1 VTVALVVN
9 IATASSPEA
18 TRHAG
23 FSRRDRGS
31 CYRGTVR
38 RFEAVLRVVG
48 VGGAGGNA
56 VLAMAGS
63 GLSRVDLLAANTDAQ
78 ALAHFHRHTAS
89 PTLRLGETLTRGLG
103 AGGRPSVGADAAQA
117 STRELRR
124 ALEGADL
131 VFVTAGMGGGTG
143 TGAAPV
149 VAEIARDVGA
159 LTIGV
164 VTTPFAF
171 EGRKR
176 RQLAEQGLEVLLPR
190 VDALLV
196 IANDRLLEADGGDL
210 DLTAAFRRADRVL
223 SDGVRGIADLVTQ
236 PGIVNLDFADLR
248 ATLTNGGRAVLGL
261 GEASARE
268 GGVVAAVQRAV
279 RSPLLTTDAIDGAR
293 AWLLNVS
300 AGPELKLRDVE
311 AAAQTLE
318 RTAHPDA
325 DVAFGVV
332 TDPSLAGRARVTVVA
347 TRFEPVVEEPRRPRN
362 ALVMLPGRP

>member
-1 VTVALVVN
+1 M
-9 IATASSPEA
+9 
-18 TRHAG
+18 
-23 FSRRDRGS
+23 
-31 CYRGTVR
+31 R

-63 GLSRVDLLAANTDAQ
+63 GLSGVDLLAANTDAQ
-78 ALAHFHRHTAS
+78 ALAHFSRLTQA

-103 AGGRPSVGADAAQA
+103 AGGRPSVGCEAAEA
-117 STRELRR
+117 STRELHRM
-124 ALEGADL
+124 LKGADL

-149 VAEIARDVGA
+149 VAEIARELGA

-164 VTTPFAF
+164 VTTPFGF

-176 RQLAEQGLEVLLPR
+176 RMLADQGLAALLPR
-190 VDALLV
+190 VDALLT
-196 IANDRLLEADGGDL
+196 IANDRLLEAEGGDM
-210 DLTAAFRRADRVL
+210 DLAAAFRRADRVL

-236 PGIVNLDFADLR
+236 PGLVNLDLADVR
-248 ATLTNGGRAVLGL
+248 SILTGGGEALLGL
-261 GEASARE
+261 GEATARE
-268 GGVVAAVQRAV
+268 GGVLTAVQRAIH
-279 RSPLLTTDAIDGAR
+279 SPLLTSADVDGAR
-293 AWLLNVS
+293 SWLLNVS

-318 RTAHPDA
+318 SAAHPDA

-332 TDPSLAGRARVTVVA
+332 SDPSLAGRARVTVVA

-362 ALVMLPGRP
+362 ALVMLPTRP

>member
-1 VTVALVVN
+1 
-9 IATASSPEA
+9 
-18 TRHAG
+18 
-23 FSRRDRGS
+23 
-31 CYRGTVR
+31 
-38 RFEAVLRVVG
+38 
-48 VGGAGGNA
+48 
-56 VLAMAGS
+56 
-63 GLSRVDLLAANTDAQ
+63 
-78 ALAHFHRHTAS
+78 
-89 PTLRLGETLTRGLG
+89 
-103 AGGRPSVGADAAQA
+103 
-117 STRELRR
+117 
-124 ALEGADL
+124 
-131 VFVTAGMGGGTG
+131 MGGGTG

-149 VAEIARDVGA
+149 VAEIARDLGA

-293 AWLLNVS
+293 SWLLNVS

-318 RTAHPDA
+318 RVAHPDA